1 VKIES
6 AGFLR
11 KANRSAMAAVVIL
24 VLIYTLGMYVNL
36 FIEIPEDATA
46 WQFAMKSI
54 ILLLHLSLGSLLIIH
69 STSLVAMSVK
79 DKNSKW
85 MIFSGVGLAGV
96 LLSVATGSS
105 FITHQTELSSLLM
118 ALGFGVSIIAY
129 TFGIYRSS
137 STK

>member
-1 VKIES
+1 MKIES
-6 AGFLR
+6 VGFLR
-11 KANRSAMAAVVIL
+11 KASRSAMATVVIL
-24 VLIYTLGMYVNL
+24 VLIYALGMYVNL
-36 FIEIPEDATA
+36 FVEIPEDATA

-54 ILLLHLSLGSLLIIH
+54 ILLLHLSLGTLLIVH
-69 STSLVAMSVK
+69 ATSLVASSVK
-79 DKNSKW
+79 AKNSSW
-85 MIFSGVGLAGV
+85 MIFSGIGLAGI

-137 STK
+137 TK

>member
-1 VKIES
+1 MKIES

-11 KANRSAMAAVVIL
+11 KANRSAMAAIVIL

-69 STSLVAMSVK
+69 STSLVAMSVR

-129 TFGIYRSS
+129 AFGIYRSS